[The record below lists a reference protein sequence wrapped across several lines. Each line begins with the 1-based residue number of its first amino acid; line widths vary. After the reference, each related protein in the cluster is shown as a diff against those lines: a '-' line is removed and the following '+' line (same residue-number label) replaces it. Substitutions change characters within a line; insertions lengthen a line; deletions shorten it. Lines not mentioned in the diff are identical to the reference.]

1 MKFITV
7 LIFNLIVIYGFT
19 FGQKADSLKSLL
31 RDVIK
36 DTSYINLL
44 NEISKSYS
52 PSKPDSMFIFA
63 EMALSE
69 AQKMNYLKG
78 KAFAYTN
85 FGNAYYFK
93 FEFDSALAKLNEAI
107 KLFEILGMYN
117 EIANNFNRIGII
129 YNRQGNYQE
138 GYKYSQKALDVFLKL
153 EDLDGQWRSFT
164 NLGIIAKELG
174 DYGRAIEYY
183 LKAKSVVEKTEDLSG
198 RSLILN
204 NMGNIYFDMSDYQ
217 RAMDIYFE
225 GLKID
230 SMLNNK
236 SGMGSKFNNIA
247 SCYNSLGDSKNAIK
261 YFEKSIEVK
270 KGLNDY
276 LGITL
281 TNNNIAYIYIDLKEY
296 AKAEKYFT
304 EAINSQYISPIS
316 ETNSYNGLATLNYHL
331 KNYNK
336 AVEYALKSYKL
347 ANKIN
352 NNLQIRISSETL
364 FKIYDAMGD
373 YKNALEYLKINK
385 NISDSIFAYDKTIE
399 IARIEARYEFSK
411 LEEQLRLEQ
420 LEKDLEN
427 EKKLT
432 EQKLYT
438 YLLII
443 GILITGGIAFV
454 FYFSKQQK
462 QKANEI
468 LQKKNDEINNQ
479 KIEIQLQAEQ
489 LKELNEL
496 KTKLFSIIAHDLRSP
511 LSTIQ
516 QIFDAIKEGY
526 TNIEEIKNLLPQ
538 LSVNVD
544 YTSNLVDNLLV
555 WAKSQM
561 EGVNFNNENLEVFPI
576 VDKLESLFNKITTD
590 KKIHIENNINENLIV
605 YSDRNILNLVLR
617 NLISNAIK
625 YSNSGGKVEVNAV
638 EDKEFVTISVKDEG
652 IGLTK
657 EQIQKLFMNV
667 NTSSLGTS
675 GEKGTGLGLLLCK
688 DFIEKAGGKIWV
700 ESHPGLGSTFYFT
713 VKSKS

>member
-1 MKFITV
+1 MKFIDL
-7 LIFNLIVIYGFT
+7 LIYSLILFISCTY
-19 FGQKADSLKSLL
+19 GQKADSLKSLL
-31 RDVIK
+31 SDVPK
-36 DTSYINLL
+36 DTSYVNLL

-52 PSKPDSMFIFA
+52 PAKPDSMLIFA

-78 KAFAYTN
+78 KAYAYTN

-93 FEFDSALAKLNEAI
+93 FEFDTALEKLNEAI
-107 KLFEILGMYN
+107 KHFEILGMYN

-138 GYKYSQKALDVFLKL
+138 GYKFSQKALDVFQKL

-174 DYGRAIEYY
+174 DYGKAIEYY

-204 NMGNIYFDMSDYQ
+204 NIGNIYFDVSDYQ

-247 SCYNSLGDSKNAIK
+247 SCYNSLGDYKSAIK
-261 YFEKSIEVK
+261 FFEKSLEIK
-270 KGLNDY
+270 KEFNDY
-276 LGITL
+276 IGTALTL
-281 TNNNIAYIYIDLKEY
+281 NNIAYIYIDLKDY
-296 AKAEKYFT
+296 SKAEKSFT
-304 EAINSQYISPIS
+304 EALNNQYISPIS
-316 ETNSYNGLATLNYHL
+316 ETNSYNGLATLNYNL

-336 AVEYALKSYKL
+336 AVEYGLKSYSL

-385 NISDSIFAYDKTIE
+385 NISDTIFAYDKTIE

-420 LEKDLEN
+420 LQKDLES

-443 GILITGGIAFV
+443 GLLLTGGIAFF

-462 QKANEI
+462 QKANDL
-468 LQKKNDEINNQ
+468 LQKKNEEINNQ
-479 KIEIQLQAEQ
+479 RIEIQIQAEQ

-526 TNIEEIKNLLPQ
+526 TNVEEIKNLLPE

-544 YTSNLVDNLLV
+544 YTSNLVDNLLF

-590 KKIHIENNINENLIV
+590 KKILLKNNIDENLIV
-605 YSDRNILNLVLR
+605 YADKNILNLVLR
-617 NLISNAIK
+617 NLISNAVK
-625 YSNSGGKVEVNAV
+625 YSNSGSKVEVNAV
-638 EDKEFVTISVKDEG
+638 DGNEFVTFSVKDEG
-652 IGLTK
+652 RGLTK
-657 EQIQKLFMNV
+657 EQIEKLFLKIN
-667 NTSSLGTS
+667 NSSPGTS
-675 GEKGTGLGLLLCK
+675 GEKGTGLGLILCK

-700 ESHPGLGSTFYFT
+700 ESEPDKGSTFYFT
-713 VKSKS
+713 VKK